1 MKKELYKISAIFVL
15 VLLLFGAGIVQGGAN
30 NDDSNEM
37 NSRNLLKPSSAD
49 MLNSTS
55 VKTTFGNIDTI
66 CGPKD
71 EFMDQEQPISSGQ
84 GFNINYGQY
93 VAQSFKPSVTRL
105 SKVQLKLFK
114 YNGAPTYD
122 LEFSVREQLDGVELA
137 TVIKTPGEISNGW
150 NEFDFSDLEVEIDKT
165 YYLVCQGDGG
175 QGNDPIY
182 CWYCTDTN
190 PYDRGMVHIYN
201 YGNWHSVP
209 AFDCCFRTYYTNSP
223 PYIPTIE
230 GQTNGEA
237 GVSYVYTSSTTDP
250 DDDQLYYLFDWGDN
264 QTSGLLG
271 PYDSGDSASSSHSWE
286 EQGTYIIRVKAF
298 DTCNGESD
306 WVELEVTMPVNQ
318 PIQYPLFLRF
328 LERFPNAFPILRHLM
343 GL

>member
-1 MKKELYKISAIFVL
+1 MKKVIKNSIIF
-15 VLLLFGAGIVQGGAN
+15 LLILFLFWAGAVQGI
-30 NDDSNEM
+30 
-37 NSRNLLKPSSAD
+37 
-49 MLNSTS
+49 T
-55 VKTTFGNIDTI
+55 NIDKSPEHNYLSLQDLGEDILVNTTTTKSSSGHKYI
-66 CGPKD
+66 IRNSGD
-71 EFMDQEQPISSGQ
+71 DYIDQEQALDHG
-84 GFNINYGQY
+84 GGLNVNYGQY

-114 YNGAPTYD
+114 YNGEPTYD
-122 LEFSVREQLDGVELA
+122 LEFSIREQLDGVELA
-137 TVIKTPGEISNGW
+137 TVIKNPGEILNGW

-175 QGNDPIY
+175 QGDDPIY
-182 CWYCTDTN
+182 CWYCIDNN
-190 PYDRGMVHIYN
+190 PYDRGYTSTYS
-201 YGNWHSVP
+201 YGSWHAAFSV
-209 AFDCCFRTYYTNSP
+209 DCCFRTYYTNSL

-286 EQGTYIIRVKAF
+286 EQGTYIVRVKAF

-306 WVELEVTMPVNQ
+306 WVELEVTMPINQ
-318 PIQYPLFLRF
+318 QNKCPLFQRF
-328 LERFPNAFPILRHLM
+328 IERFTNVFPLLRYM
-343 GL
+343 